1 MGVMEILSNLG
12 VLLGA
17 SWASGMNLYLTVAGL
32 GLAHRMEWIALP
44 GDLAVISHPAVIIV
58 ASVLFLIEFFA
69 DKIPLV
75 DSAWDSV
82 HTFVRPVAGAALGY
96 MLMGDA
102 EPVMRIFAALLAGC
116 IAMDS
121 HLTKA
126 TTRAVINTSPEPVSN
141 SVASVTEDV
150 SVVGV
155 LYLIM
160 KHPVIAT
167 IVVVLFIL
175 FSVWFLKKM
184 FKFAKKTINSSF
196 RRKILK
202 AEAKAPN
209 NF

>member
-1 MGVMEILSNLG
+1 MDILGHMGI
-12 VLLGA
+12 LLGA
-17 SWASGMNLYLTVAGL
+17 SWASGMNLYLTVSAL
-32 GLAHRMEWIALP
+32 GLAHRMEWVSLP
-44 GDLAVISHPAVIIV
+44 GDLSIISHPAVIIV
-58 ASVLFLIEFFA
+58 AGVLFLIEFFA

-82 HTFVRPVAGAALGY
+82 HTVIRPIAGATLGY

-102 EPVMRIFAALLAGC
+102 ALVLRIFGALLAGC

-126 TTRAVINTSPEPVSN
+126 TARAVINTSPEPVSN

-160 KHPVIAT
+160 KHPVVAT
-167 IVVVLFIL
+167 IVVALLIL
-175 FSVWFLKKM
+175 FSLWFLRRM
-184 FKFAKKTINSSF
+184 FKFAKRIINSSF
-196 RRKILK
+196 CRKKLTAQTTI
-202 AEAKAPN
+202 PIRS
-209 NF
+209 

>member
-1 MGVMEILSNLG
+1 MEILGHIG

-44 GDLAVISHPAVIIV
+44 GDLAILSHPAVIIV
-58 ASVLFLIEFFA
+58 AGVLFLIEFFA
-69 DKIPLV
+69 DKISLV

-82 HTFVRPVAGAALGY
+82 HTFVRPIAGAALGY

-102 EPVMRIFAALLAGC
+102 ALVLKIFAALLAGC

-126 TTRAVINTSPEPVSN
+126 TARAIINTSPEPVSN

-155 LYLIM
+155 LYLMM
-160 KHPVIAT
+160 KHPVMAT
-167 IVVVLFIL
+167 IVVALLVL
-175 FSVWFLKKM
+175 FSVWFLRRM
-184 FKFAKKTINSSF
+184 FKFAKRIINSSF
-196 RRKILK
+196 RRKMLT
-202 AEAKAPN
+202 AETAIPDGP
-209 NF
+209 

>member
-1 MGVMEILSNLG
+1 MEILGHIG

-44 GDLAVISHPAVIIV
+44 GDLAIISHPAVIIF
-58 ASVLFLIEFFA
+58 AGVLFLIEFFA

-82 HTFVRPVAGAALGY
+82 HTFVRPIAGATLGY

-102 EPVMRIFAALLAGC
+102 ALVLRIFGALLAGC

-126 TTRAVINTSPEPVSN
+126 TARAIINTSPEPVSN

-155 LYLIM
+155 LYLMM
-160 KHPVIAT
+160 KHPVMAT
-167 IVVVLFIL
+167 IVVALFIL
-175 FSVWFLKKM
+175 FSVWFLRRM
-184 FKFAKKTINSSF
+184 FKFAKRIINSSF
-196 RRKILK
+196 RRKMFT
-202 AEAKAPN
+202 AETAIPDGP
-209 NF
+209 